1 MTDKEVKKGNAAT
14 VTCTLTGLGA
24 GVTISWFSPDDSTNP
39 LSDGDAGECS
49 ARNLQKCC
57 LHVNDFTRCRMP
69 HNFETEVVLFHLFG
83 VFTN

>member
-1 MTDKEVKKGNAAT
+1 MIQVFTSSSLKTASDVTVTDKEVKKGTAAT

-57 LHVNDFTRCRMP
+57 LYVNDFTR
-69 HNFETEVVLFHLFG
+69 
-83 VFTN
+83 